1 MSEQTANSPV
11 ARKVPALARVRV
23 PSPQLVMAKG
33 PPARRRQY
41 WVVASF
47 VACVVLPVLLAAW
60 YLWARAADQ
69 YASTLA
75 FTVRSEESTPTLEL
89 LGGLSEFSGAS
100 SSDTDILY
108 SYLQSQ
114 DIVAAIQQDIDLRAI
129 WARPG
134 TDLARGDPV
143 FALPKDATIEELV
156 DHWQRKVKI
165 FYDGGTGL
173 IELRVLAFDAADA
186 TAVAEGIYDKSSN
199 MINALS
205 DAARED
211 AIGYAREEV
220 ALTLERLK
228 EARQAM
234 TEFRNRHQIVDPGA
248 ELEARVGVLANLQAQ
263 LVEAQVELDMLRT
276 RPGRNDV
283 QVLNA
288 EQKIEMIERRI
299 GAERARMGA
308 SSDDPGGQAFAAL
321 MGQFEVLAVEREFA
335 EATHRAALARFDAA
349 QSEARRQSRYLA
361 AHVRPTL
368 AETARYPE
376 RGLLLLYVG
385 LFLALGWA
393 IAVLSAYAVRDRG

>member
-1 MSEQTANSPV
+1 M
-11 ARKVPALARVRV
+11 
-23 PSPQLVMAKG
+23 PSPQVVSPRG
-33 PPARRRQY
+33 SPTRRRQY
-41 WVVASF
+41 WVAVTF
-47 VACVVLPVLLAAW
+47 VACVVLPVILAAW
-60 YLWARAADQ
+60 YLWTRAADQ

-75 FTVRSEESTPTLEL
+75 FTVRSEESTPTLDL

-114 DIVAAIQQDIDLRAI
+114 NIVAAIQRDLDLRGI
-129 WARPG
+129 WSAPG
-134 TDLARGDPV
+134 TDLAHGDPV
-143 FALPKDATIEELV
+143 FALSPEATIEELV

-165 FYDGGTGL
+165 FYDAGTGL
-173 IELRVLAFDAADA
+173 IELRVLAFDPADA
-186 TAVAEGIYDKSSN
+186 THLAEEIYEKSSL

-211 AIGYAREEV
+211 AIGYARDEV
-220 ALTLERLK
+220 ELTLDRLK
-228 EARQAM
+228 GARQAM

-248 ELEARVGVLANLQAQ
+248 ELEVRVGVLAGLQRQ
-263 LVEAQVELDMLRT
+263 LVDAQVELDMLRT

-288 EQKIEMIERRI
+288 EQRIEMIERRI

-308 SSDDPGGQAFAAL
+308 VGDEPGGQALAEL
-321 MGQFEVLAVEREFA
+321 MGQYEVLAVEREFA

-361 AHVRPTL
+361 AHVRPTV
-368 AETARYPE
+368 AESARYPE
-376 RGLLLLYVG
+376 RPLLLLYVG
-385 LFLALGWA
+385 LFLGLGWA